1 MSIQER
7 EAVVRRWME
16 AWNTQDLDASV
27 ELLEPEFVRHDANLP
42 EVVGPEAQR
51 AFLAGIYQSFPDIH
65 VEPQQVIAQ
74 GDLVTV
80 RLSVHGT
87 HRGEFL
93 GVPAT
98 GQEIKIQSVDIF
110 RVPDGKIAE
119 QWVLMD
125 ALGLMQQ
132 LGAIPSP
139 T

>member
-1 MSIQER
+1 LPS
-7 EAVVRRWME
+7 ARR
-16 AWNTQDLDASV
+16 
-27 ELLEPEFVRHDANLP
+27 
-42 EVVGPEAQR
+42 VVGPEAQR

-65 VEPQQVIAQ
+65 VEPQHVIAQ

-98 GQEIKIQSVDIF
+98 GQRINIQSVDTF
-110 RVPDGKIAE
+110 RVSDDKIAE

-125 ALGLMQQ
+125 ALGLLQQ